1 MARKLFAAFRIRRYI
16 PAIQAWS
23 LVILY
28 AGLFEVLH
36 KRLGPGATALSVV
49 PLIAFSWQ
57 YGMWGG
63 LAAAALLSALNLYLV
78 GAHDLDRAAGV
89 FQSGGAGGF
98 LALFGTAIIVGKV
111 SKLQSDLKRELTER
125 QKVEAELLQAKH
137 YAEQIYQI
145 APSGMFTTN
154 KDRAITSINREAAA
168 LLGYA
173 PEELVGKPCT
183 ILTAGNCGEH
193 CALLNQS
200 VPKPVRNAEC
210 AIRKRSGEMLFISKN
225 ADLIWD
231 AQGNILGCIESFV
244 DITQRKQIEDQLLD
258 WSYRDA
264 MTGLYNR
271 RYLDE
276 KLRYLQQSDEY
287 PITIFV
293 VDLDH
298 LKETNDTQG
307 HQAGDQLILRAV
319 KLMGTVFR
327 SGDIIARIGGDEFAI
342 VIPRT
347 DAQAAHKIAWRFRQ
361 ALRDANLCSKSSRA
375 GLSFGWHCNTGQ
387 ESLDQT
393 LQLADR
399 AMYLDKANKK
409 HCGLC
414 FQETAQHDRPMV
426 YS

>member
-1 MARKLFAAFRIRRYI
+1 MARTLFASLTTRRYI
-16 PAIQAWS
+16 SAIQAW
-23 LVILY
+23 LLIILY
-28 AGLFEVLH
+28 VSLFEVLH
-36 KRLGPGATALSVV
+36 TRLGPGATALSIV
-49 PLIAFSWQ
+49 PLIVFSWQ
-57 YGMWGG
+57 YGVWSG
-63 LAAAALLSALNLYLV
+63 LAAAALLSVLNLYLI
-78 GAHDLDRAAGV
+78 GAHNLDKAKGV
-89 FQSGGAGGF
+89 FQSGGAAGL

-111 SKLQSDLKRELTER
+111 SKLQSDLKRELAER
-125 QKVEAELLQAKH
+125 QRAEADLLQAKH

-145 APSGMFTTN
+145 APSGMFTAQ
-154 KDRAITSINREAAA
+154 KDRTITSINREAAA
-168 LLGYA
+168 LLGYT
-173 PEELVGKPCT
+173 PDELVGKPCMVL
-183 ILTAGNCGEH
+183 IAGNCGQH
-193 CALLNQS
+193 CALFDES
-200 VPKPVRNAEC
+200 IPKPVRNIEC
-210 AIRKRSGEMLFISKN
+210 AIRKSSGEILLVSKN
-225 ADLIWD
+225 ADVIKD

-258 WSYRDA
+258 WSYRDS

-327 SGDIIARIGGDEFAI
+327 SRDIIARIGGDEFAI
-342 VIPRT
+342 VVTKT
-347 DAQAAHKIAWRFRQ
+347 DAQAARKIAWRFRQ
-361 ALRDANLCSKSSRA
+361 ALREANLCSKSSRA

-414 FQETAQHDRPMV
+414 FQETAQRDRPVV
-426 YS
+426 YN